1 MSNEANPPVTLTAE
15 ALQAV
20 IATAVATALAA
31 KGSKKAKGTGEK
43 KGRKPLTDEQKAT
56 NRAKVEAE
64 TVKAFKAAGYK
75 DVQPRVNVMTYN
87 KWIENG
93 RRVKKGEKSVK
104 CGSFPLFHIDQTDPI
119 SAEKVDGTVH

>member
-1 MSNEANPPVTLTAE
+1 MTEHANPPVTLTPE

-20 IATAVATALAA
+20 IATAVAAALAA
-31 KGSKKAKGTGEK
+31 KGKKAKGTGEK
-43 KGRKPLTDEQKAT
+43 KGRKPLTDEQKAA
-56 NRAKVEAE
+56 NKVKVEAE
-64 TVKAFKAAGYK
+64 TVKTFKAAGYK

-93 RRVKKGEKSVK
+93 RRVKKGEKSIK

-119 SAEKVDGTVH
+119 KADGTVH